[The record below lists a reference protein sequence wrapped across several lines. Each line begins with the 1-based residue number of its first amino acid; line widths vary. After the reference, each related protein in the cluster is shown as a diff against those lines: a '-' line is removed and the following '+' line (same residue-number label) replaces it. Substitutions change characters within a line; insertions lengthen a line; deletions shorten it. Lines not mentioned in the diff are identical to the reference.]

1 MKKNNYKQAIPF
13 IVIIAFWYLV
23 SSLKLVDPIFLPS
36 FKKVIQSFITLF
48 NADFILNQLLPSFK
62 RVMGAFLIST
72 AIALPTGIL
81 CGISKRISGFIEPL
95 FSFIRYLPVAAMVP
109 LTILWFGIDDSQ
121 KIAVITIGIVF
132 QLTLLVALAIKA
144 VPKELIETGII
155 MKLSKLQLVFK
166 IILPYSMP
174 AIWDSLRISAGWAW
188 SYLVLSELVAG
199 SRGIGYFIVQ
209 SQRYLQI
216 ENVFAGI
223 IYIGVLGL
231 LTDLF
236 FRLIEMRFFKWK

>member
-1 MKKNNYKQAIPF
+1 MKLYKLKYLIPL
-13 IVIIAFWYLV
+13 VLVATLWIILSYL
-23 SSLKLVDPIFLPS
+23 KIFDPIFLPP
-36 FKKVIQSFITLF
+36 FKGVFSSFINLF
-48 NADFILNQLLPSFK
+48 NSDFLLNQLLPSFK

-72 AIALPTGIL
+72 AIALPVGVL
-81 CGISKRISGFIEPL
+81 CGISKRISDFINPL

-132 QLTLLVALAIKA
+132 QLTLMIALSIEA
-144 VPKELIETGII
+144 VPVELIETGTI
-155 MKLSKLQLVFK
+155 MKLSRRQQIFK

-174 AIWDSLRISAGWAW
+174 SIWDSLRIAAGWAW

-199 SRGIGYFIVQ
+199 SHGVGYFIVQ

-223 IYIGVLGL
+223 LYIGVLGL
-231 LTDLF
+231 LTDVF
-236 FRLIEMRFFKWK
+236 FRLIQMRFFRWK